1 MYEDKMATI
10 ITVNKQLMSRCVT
23 YDMLL
28 VWLVIINLT
37 NVVLNCVPYHSRFP
51 TYQTKL
57 SLL

>member
-1 MYEDKMATI
+1 MNEDKAI
-10 ITVNKQLMSRCVT
+10 ITTVNKQLMSRCVT
-23 YDMLL
+23 YHMSL

-37 NVVLNCVPYHSRFP
+37 NVVLSYVSYHNRFP